1 MRQPERVLRRN
12 FAWGNSMSIK
22 SLVAALA
29 GAMLLAALPVQAVEI
44 THDLGTTEVPDAPQR
59 IVVLEYSFVDT
70 LAAVGVSPIGIADD
84 EKRDSIVP
92 IYTAIIGDEWTSV
105 GTRKSPSLEVIASLQ
120 PDLIIADTSRHEAI
134 YEALSE
140 IAPTIAFD
148 SLTGTYEVAIEAART
163 IAHAVGKDAEMDA
176 RLVEHAA
183 TMEAAKAE
191 IGDVSAWS
199 AQFLIDNGEGI
210 FLHSPVSYNGSLL
223 AWFGFKSNMPSP
235 DGHTYEEAVVTTSLE
250 QLSEINPQLILRGKY
265 ADPGLTDSWVGQP
278 IYDNIEAVKTGN
290 VYDVVAHE
298 WSRLR
303 GVLASEVS
311 AANLVEI
318 VKQLK
323 Q

>member
-1 MRQPERVLRRN
+1 MP
-12 FAWGNSMSIK
+12 IK
-22 SLVAALA
+22 SLLA
-29 GAMLLAALPVQAVEI
+29 GLAGVMMLAAIVPARAVEI
-44 THDLGTTEVPDAPQR
+44 THDLGTTEVPDVPQR

-70 LAAVGVSPIGIADD
+70 LAAVGVSPVGIADD
-84 EKRDSIVP
+84 DKRLSIVP

-105 GTRKSPSLEVIASLQ
+105 GTRKSPSLELIASLQ
-120 PDLIIADTSRHEAI
+120 PDLIIADTSRHEAV

-148 SLTGTYEVAIEAART
+148 SLTGTYEVAIEAAKT

-176 RLVEHAA
+176 RLVEHNAK
-183 TMEAAKAE
+183 MEAFMAE

-199 AQFLIDNGEGI
+199 AQFIVDNGEGI

-223 AWFGFKSNMPSP
+223 AWFGFKNNMPTP
-235 DGHTYEEAVVTTSLE
+235 DGHTYEEAIVNTSLE
-250 QLSEINPQLILRGKY
+250 QLSEINPQVILRGKY

-278 IYDNIEAVKTGN
+278 LYDNVEAVKAAH
-290 VYDVVAHE
+290 VYDVNAHE

-311 AANLVEI
+311 GANLVDI

>member
-1 MRQPERVLRRN
+1 MP
-12 FAWGNSMSIK
+12 IK
-22 SLVAALA
+22 SLLA
-29 GAMLLAALPVQAVEI
+29 GLAGVMLLAAIVPARAVEI

-70 LAAVGVSPIGIADD
+70 LAAVGVSPVGIADD
-84 EKRDSIVP
+84 DKRLSIVP

-105 GTRKSPSLEVIASLQ
+105 GTRKSPSLELIASLQ
-120 PDLIIADTSRHEAI
+120 PDLIIADTSRHEAV

-148 SLTGTYEVAIEAART
+148 SLTGTYEVAIEAAKT

-176 RLVEHAA
+176 RLVEHNAK
-183 TMEAAKAE
+183 MEAFKAE

-199 AQFLIDNGEGI
+199 AQFIVDNGEGI

-223 AWFGFKSNMPSP
+223 AWFGFANNMPTP
-235 DGHTYEEAVVTTSLE
+235 DGHTYEEAIVNTSLE
-250 QLSEINPQLILRGKY
+250 QLSEINPQVILRGKY
-265 ADPGLTDSWVGQP
+265 TDPGLTDSWVGQP
-278 IYDNIEAVKTGN
+278 LYDNIEAVKAAH
-290 VYDVVAHE
+290 VYDVNAHE

-311 AANLVEI
+311 GANLVEI

>member
-1 MRQPERVLRRN
+1 M
-12 FAWGNSMSIK
+12 FIK
-22 SLVAALA
+22 SLLAGLA
-29 GAMLLAALPVQAVEI
+29 GAMMLAAALPAQAVEI

-70 LAAVGVSPIGIADD
+70 LAAVGVKPVGIADD

-92 IYTAIIGDEWTSV
+92 IYTAVIGDEWTSV
-105 GTRKSPSLEVIASLQ
+105 GTRKTPSLEVIASLQ
-120 PDLIIADTSRHEAI
+120 PDLIIADTSRHEAV
-134 YEALSE
+134 YGALSE

-148 SLTGTYEVAIEAART
+148 SLTGTYEVALEAAKT
-163 IAHAVGKDAEMDA
+163 IAHAVGKDAEMEA
-176 RLVEHAA
+176 RLAEH
-183 TMEAAKAE
+183 TTKMEAFKAE
-191 IGDVSAWS
+191 VGDVSGWS
-199 AQFLIDNGEGI
+199 AQFIVDNGEGI

-235 DGHTYEEAVVTTSLE
+235 DGHTYEEAIVNTSLE

-278 IYDNIEAVKTGN
+278 LYDNIDAVKTGN
-290 VYDVVAHE
+290 LFDVNAHE

>member
-1 MRQPERVLRRN
+1 
-12 FAWGNSMSIK
+12 MSIK
-22 SLVAALA
+22 SLLVGLA
-29 GAMLLAALPVQAVEI
+29 GAILLAVSPAQAVEI
-44 THDLGTTEVPDAPQR
+44 THDLGTTSVPDAPQR

-70 LAAVGVSPIGIADD
+70 LAAVGVSPVGIADD
-84 EKRDSIVP
+84 DNRASIIP
-92 IYTAIIGDEWTSV
+92 AYTAVIGDNWTSV
-105 GTRKSPSLEVIASLQ
+105 GLRREPSLELIASLQ

-134 YEALSE
+134 YGALGE

-148 SLTGTYEVAIEAART
+148 SLTGTYEVAIEAAKT
-163 IAHAVGKDAEMDA
+163 IAHAVGKDAQMEA
-176 RLVEHAA
+176 RLAEHTA
-183 TMEAAKAE
+183 TMNAFKAE
-191 IGDVSAWS
+191 IGDVSGKS
-199 AQFLIDNGEGI
+199 IQFMIDNGEGI

-223 AWFGFKSNMPSP
+223 AWFGFKSNMATP
-235 DGHTYEEAVVTTSLE
+235 DGHTYSEAIVATSLE
-250 QLSEINPQLILRGKY
+250 QLSEINPDLILRGKY

-278 IYDNIEAVKTGN
+278 LYDNLTAVRDGH

-323 Q
+323 